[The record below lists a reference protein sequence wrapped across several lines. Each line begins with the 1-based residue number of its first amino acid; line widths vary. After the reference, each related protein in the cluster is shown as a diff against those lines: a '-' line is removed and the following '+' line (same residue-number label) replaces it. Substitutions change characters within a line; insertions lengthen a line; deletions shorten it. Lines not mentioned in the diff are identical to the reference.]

1 MQQQNN
7 RRPNLQLLLSFLHC
21 PSFLKQS
28 KQSGELVSWN
38 IVTQFFFRQ
47 PPEPGMRS
55 FPSLLVRHVAWLQRF
70 VCDSSLI
77 ALILSSV
84 LGFLFHSLRHLVQP
98 WNQTTSR
105 LLHTLPS
112 FILASALW
120 MGEAAS
126 DVISAL
132 NFSCLSVSF
141 LVPGRSASLLS
152 TQGAICAAT
161 RKIRSIRKSDDGL
174 CGAFFVEF
182 TSYRYH
188 IKEQHLIIFVLIIL
202 IIFIF
207 ILIIIIICI
216 FWQI

>member
-1 MQQQNN
+1 
-7 RRPNLQLLLSFLHC
+7 
-21 PSFLKQS
+21 
-28 KQSGELVSWN
+28 
-38 IVTQFFFRQ
+38 
-47 PPEPGMRS
+47 MRS
-55 FPSLLVRHVAWLQRF
+55 YPSLLGRHVAWLQRF
-70 VCDSSLI
+70 VCNSSLI
-77 ALILSSV
+77 ALIVSSV
-84 LGFLFHSLRHLVQP
+84 RGFLFHSLRHLVQP

-132 NFSCLSVSF
+132 SISCLSFSF

-152 TQGAICAAT
+152 TQGAICRET

-182 TSYRYH
+182 TSYRNH
-188 IKEQHLIIFVLIIL
+188 IKEQHLII
-202 IIFIF
+202 
-207 ILIIIIICI
+207 III
-216 FWQI
+216 